1 MYICFF
7 LDFFLTAAQLPLVHL
22 KWKVKKPRRRTVRV
36 EDRTICISFFEEMEK
51 NNLLF
56 SNMELYIYI
65 FFFTIINR
73 EIHSVELPEVVAT
86 TRKKCVSVLTW
97 QSPARRNA
105 DVSFNSEMASGQ
117 TSTGKEEK
125 PKHHT
130 DTIAPLFIIES
141 HPDLKRPLQR
151 QR

>member
-1 MYICFF
+1 MKIVRYVF
-7 LDFFLTAAQLPLVHL
+7 LFL
-22 KWKVKKPRRRTVRV
+22 KRWKK
-36 EDRTICISFFEEMEK
+36 IIYYFQIWS
-51 NNLLF
+51 
-56 SNMELYIYI
+56 YIYI

-105 DVSFNSEMASGQ
+105 DVSFNSEMASGR

>member
-1 MYICFF
+1 MFLPRFF
-7 LDFFLTAAQLPLVHL
+7 FWQLHSCLWSIWSERWKNQEGERLELKIVRYVFLFL
-22 KWKVKKPRRRTVRV
+22 KRWKK
-36 EDRTICISFFEEMEK
+36 IIYYFQIWS
-51 NNLLF
+51 
-56 SNMELYIYI
+56 YIYI

-73 EIHSVELPEVVAT
+73 EIHSVELPQVVAT